1 MESPREGAN
10 QNAGREN
17 QSQLQKAQTKT
28 PLQPS
33 RPLNLNRRE
42 TKVQEEF
49 ERKQLLAA
57 EVTKVL
63 IGKSIAF
70 IKSTCHTLLTSGD
83 VLDDISFN
91 TAMDVFTRIQ
101 TVYIWGIIK
110 RVVMFIVFITLFV
123 QSFQNSYIT
132 QKYVALDSTSGICEE
147 VPKTWTGNYDIDY
160 YGRWQG
166 SIGFKPE
173 HGMYRI
179 QLQDF
184 SMTMPKYRDL
194 MKSFKEKLRVT
205 GDLLL
210 KNDLAH
216 NILYWASYSI
226 SETFTNSNDNSVTT
240 TFIMTAFPQYIMNN
254 EGLQGTFA
262 SANKDCSY
270 LTSGQSYNLA
280 TATFTTQVQ
289 ISSFDAD
296 PSCSGIINSYTL
308 GYDPTINGDTLKIN
322 VNIISLVSAL
332 AVSNKVNGEDSY
344 TNFRTFKEITR
355 SKWPLYPNA
364 NDAVEYVVLD
374 RYDQQNAG
382 LMDPI
387 TCVGPSANIET
398 GVGFNCFLRVGNSY
412 GIPFLSHKGDD
423 LVKPNTCQCSTTT
436 TTPDLCN
443 KFDFLFGVAVYD
455 HLEPYHHKDD
465 TGTSSY
471 PVWFKANCDPSDSA
485 CTIDGNGETNYP
497 KLFWP
502 VIPLL
507 ETFVSSP
514 PVSAQ
519 EANVGAFEPAFS
531 AIRGQQCE
539 ITDKATGTGQCL
551 QCGST
556 TIEATIT
563 TSSAAF
569 TLASAANLLA
579 GMTYVGSTTLFAPG
593 TKITS
598 IAASTI
604 TSYTV
609 TITGTTT
616 SSSTSVTAVASA
628 SSIVVGSYVTG
639 TGIAAGTT
647 VTAVSSTTVTLS
659 TVATASGTGVSL
671 TFGTVL
677 VTMDTQALKT
687 GTVLLTFNH
696 ACTGGEHS
704 TGAGTTANPDFGD
717 LTQRQTDWTKFK
729 VNHYGIH
736 KLALKATITSTAATT
751 VSVGSGSVAGMRYT
765 LKNPVECSGIAVGS
779 FVYDDN
785 DIFPGNTEVLAM
797 YDSSGTTSATTGV
810 MCTHILIA
818 GSTAAPA
825 SDLTLKFH
833 DGTGGFTS
841 LILFNSFSELQ
852 QGVTPNNYQ
861 LKQGACFNSLLS
873 PYFDAVFDSAWGALE
888 EVYFQCT
895 MKLGDSILNSA
906 GIAAGTAGLLVPS
919 FFFTFMF
926 IVMAFVSYQHTME
939 ALDNKLAVRTNLQAE
954 DFDPNTRFT
963 RPMSAEKKSE
973 LSRME
978 LYHCMGYVVDHSNVN
993 HDEEKDG
1000 GTWRHALRKHEQQQ
1014 EKEKEQEPPG
1024 VRLSL
1029 SQPGARADMFAG
1041 GREETGLG
1049 AAADRE
1055 SRTNSELDE
1064 GVEGV
1069 SIQMTV
1075 AVEDDISTP
1084 EGKAGSP

>member
-1 MESPREGAN
+1 MDSPRKGEGPQGA
-10 QNAGREN
+10 R
-17 QSQLQKAQTKT
+17 SKM
-28 PLQPS
+28 PMQPS
-33 RPLNLNRRE
+33 KPLILKQRE
-42 TKVQEEF
+42 SKVQEEF

-70 IKSTCHTLLTSGD
+70 AKSTCHTLLTSGD

-101 TVYIWGIIK
+101 TVYMWGIIK
-110 RVVMFIVFITLFV
+110 RVVMFVVFITLFV
-123 QSFQNSYIT
+123 QSFQNSYIM
-132 QKYVALDSTSGICEE
+132 QKYVALDSSSGICEN
-147 VPKTWTGNYDIDY
+147 VPKTWTGNYDVDY

-166 SIGFKPE
+166 STDFKPE
-173 HGMYRI
+173 YGMYQI

-184 SMTMPKYRDL
+184 SMTMPKFRNL
-194 MKSFKEKLRVT
+194 MKSFKEKLQAT
-205 GDLLL
+205 GNLLL

-216 NILYWASYSI
+216 NILYWSSYSI
-226 SETFTNSNDNSVTT
+226 SESFTNANGNTVST

-262 SANKDCSY
+262 SVNKDCSY

-280 TATFTTQVQ
+280 TATYTTQVQ

-296 PSCSGIINSYTL
+296 PSCSGIINSFAL
-308 GYDPTINGDTLKIN
+308 GYDPTINGDTLKLN
-322 VNIISLVSAL
+322 VNIISLFSAL

-398 GVGFNCFLRVGNSY
+398 GVGFNCFIRVGNSY

-423 LVKPNTCQCSTTT
+423 LVKPSTCQCLTA

-455 HLEPYHHKDD
+455 HLEPYHHIDD
-465 TGTSSY
+465 TGTQSY
-471 PVWFKANCDPSDSA
+471 PAWFKANCNPSDSG
-485 CTIDGNGETNYP
+485 CTTDGNGETNYP

-519 EANVGAFEPAFS
+519 EANVGAFKPAFS

-539 ITDKATGTGQCL
+539 ITDKAAGTGQCL

-563 TSSAAF
+563 STSPNF
-569 TLASAANLLA
+569 TLTSATNLVA
-579 GMTYVGSTTLFAPG
+579 GMTYVGSTTFFAS
-593 TKITS
+593 TATISS
-598 IAASTI
+598 IA
-604 TSYTV
+604 
-609 TITGTTT
+609 
-616 SSSTSVTAVASA
+616 SS
-628 SSIVVGSYVTG
+628 
-639 TGIAAGTT
+639 
-647 VTAVSSTTVTLS
+647 
-659 TVATASGTGVSL
+659 GV
-671 TFGTVL
+671 
-677 VTMDTQALKT
+677 VTMSSPALKT
-687 GTVLLTFNH
+687 GNALLTFNH
-696 ACTGGEHS
+696 PCTGGEHS

-717 LTQRQTDWTKFK
+717 LTQRQTDWAKFK
-729 VNHYGIH
+729 VNHYGIR
-736 KLALKATITSTAATT
+736 KLALEATIAFATVTTTS
-751 VSVGSGSVAGMRYT
+751 VNSGGVAGTRYS
-765 LKNPVECSGIAVGS
+765 LKTPVDCSGIAVGT
-779 FVYDDN
+779 FVYDD
-785 DIFPGNTEVLAM
+785 DDVFPGNTKVLAM
-797 YDSSGTTSATTGV
+797 YDSNLAVATSG
-810 MCTHILIA
+810 MCAHIAVA
-818 GSTAAPA
+818 GSITAPA

-833 DGTGGFTS
+833 DGTGGFAS
-841 LILFNSFSELQ
+841 LIVFNSYSELQ

-873 PYFDAVFDSAWGALE
+873 PYFDSAYESAWGALE

-895 MKLGDSILNSA
+895 MNLGDSILNSA

-939 ALDNKLAVRTNLQAE
+939 ALDNKLAVRTNLHAE

-963 RPMSAEKKSE
+963 RPISAEKKTQ

-978 LYHCMGYVVDHSNVN
+978 LYHCMGYVVDHSTVN
-993 HDEEKDG
+993 RDEEKDG
-1000 GTWRHALRKHEQQQ
+1000 GTWRDAFKEHER
-1014 EKEKEQEPPG
+1014 EEEEQEEEEEDRG
-1024 VRLSL
+1024 QEVRLSL
-1029 SQPGARADMFAG
+1029 SQPGARAVVLAG
-1041 GREETGLG
+1041 GGEETGLG
-1049 AAADRE
+1049 AAAERE
-1055 SRTNSELDE
+1055 HRTNPELD
-1064 GVEGV
+1064 GVR
-1069 SIQMTV
+1069 IQMTGS
-1075 AVEDDISTP
+1075 AVDDSVP
-1084 EGKAGSP
+1084 SPQGNVDSP